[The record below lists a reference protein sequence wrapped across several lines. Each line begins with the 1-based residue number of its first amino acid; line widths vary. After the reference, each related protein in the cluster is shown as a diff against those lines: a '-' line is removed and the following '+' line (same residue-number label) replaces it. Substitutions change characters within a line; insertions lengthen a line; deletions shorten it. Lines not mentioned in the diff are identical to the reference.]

1 MQRGG
6 SMVLDNHRPVYV
18 IAEAG
23 INHGGDMQVAAEMVR
38 VAAAAGAD
46 AVKFQSFTASGLAH
60 GSLAADQHAFF
71 SRFELGREEH
81 AQLSALCREH
91 DIDFLSTPFDT
102 QMLALLEELHVPA
115 YKIASCD
122 LTNLPFIA
130 AVATRRKPMYIS
142 TGMGSMDE
150 VWRAYETA
158 VEHGCPQVV
167 MLQCTTQ
174 YPTPYPHVSLRSM
187 LAIAEEV
194 GCDVGFSDHSIG
206 NWCCF
211 AAVGMGACVIEK
223 HFCLDKH
230 VDGPDI
236 PGSCDPQELI
246 ELVQGIRAIEQAMGR
261 RVKQM
266 QDSEEGIAAI
276 ARRSAF
282 YACDLGAGHVLCEE
296 DLQFLRP
303 GNGISPREAM
313 ALLGRELRLSVR
325 SGAALK
331 PGDFHMPEEESGSE
345 PAQHAVE
352 RDVLGAD
359 A

>member
-1 MQRGG
+1 
-6 SMVLDNHRPVYV
+6 MVIDNHRPVYI

-23 INHGGDMQVAAEMVR
+23 INHGGDMRVAAEMVR
-38 VAAAAGAD
+38 IAAAAGAN

-60 GSLAADQHAFF
+60 DSLAADQHAFF
-71 SRFELGREEH
+71 SKYELGRREH
-81 AQLSALCREH
+81 AELNELCRSEG
-91 DIDFLSTPFDT
+91 IVFLSTPFDT
-102 QMLALLEELHVPA
+102 DMLALLEELHVPA
-115 YKIASCD
+115 YKVASCD

-130 AVATRRKPMYIS
+130 AIASRRKPMYIS

-158 VEHGCPQVV
+158 IEHGCPQVV

-174 YPTPYPHVSLRSM
+174 YPTPYPQVNLRSM
-187 LAIAEEV
+187 LAISDEV

-211 AAVGMGACVIEK
+211 AAVGMGASVIEK
-223 HFCLDKH
+223 HFCLDKS
-230 VDGPDI
+230 VAGPDI
-236 PGSCDPQELI
+236 PGSCSPEELTD
-246 ELVQGIRAIEQAMGR
+246 LVQGIRAIEQAMGR

-266 QDSEEGIAAI
+266 QESEEQIAGI

-282 YACDLGAGHVLCEE
+282 YACDLGAGHVLCEQ
-296 DLQFLRP
+296 DLKFLRP
-303 GNGISPREAM
+303 GTGLAPQAAM
-313 ALLGRELRLSVR
+313 QLLGRELRMSVR
-325 SGAALK
+325 NGAQVKSA
-331 PGDFHMPEEESGSE
+331 DFHMMEGEAGSE
-345 PAQHAVE
+345 PAEHALQ